1 MGYAVFSSTSILLIA
16 YWKEMGKYIKW
27 QKYIV
32 LGVLLI
38 CQVGLFLALKFYFFA
53 HFNDEVTIADNKT
66 NIILDNNSTIA
77 TANSTIAN

>member
-1 MGYAVFSSTSILLIA
+1 MGYAVFSSTSILLVA

-32 LGVLLI
+32 LGIVLI

-53 HFNDEVTIADNKT
+53 HFNDVVTVEN
-66 NIILDNNSTIA
+66 NNNLPLDSNSAITTSSSTIE
-77 TANSTIAN
+77 N